1 MDWFLLFLP
10 VPNLVFHLRKN
21 DLKLQSAKFS
31 RIRTITVKQMTVQVP
46 KLSTPVNNE
55 NEESRNAEFGVGA
68 TRFVDSLFGQ

>member
-21 DLKLQSAKFS
+21 DLKLQ
-31 RIRTITVKQMTVQVP
+31 TVKQMTVQVP